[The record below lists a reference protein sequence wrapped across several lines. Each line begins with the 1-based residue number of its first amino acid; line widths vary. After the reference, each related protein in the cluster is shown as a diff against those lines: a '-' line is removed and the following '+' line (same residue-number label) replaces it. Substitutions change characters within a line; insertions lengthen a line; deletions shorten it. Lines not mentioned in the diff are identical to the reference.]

1 MQPWGGLVKIM
12 GGPCLY
18 ECLKKPTP
26 LDITSILFAELPKYR
41 GSKYFC
47 AGDIWDKVLVNLYL
61 FIPFIAIPVTLS
73 REVEGN
79 ALGFDVGWAAPISG
93 ITGRFD
99 GWRQPR
105 QSITSGFWLVF
116 VEVVQ
121 PKMSPSI
128 SLSVT

>member
-1 MQPWGGLVKIM
+1 MQPWGGLVKIV

-26 LDITSILFAELPKYR
+26 LDLTAILFAELPKYR
-41 GSKYFC
+41 GSKDFG

-99 GWRQPR
+99 GWRPPR
-105 QSITSGFWLVF
+105 QLMTSGSWSVV

-121 PKMSPSI
+121 SKMSPLV